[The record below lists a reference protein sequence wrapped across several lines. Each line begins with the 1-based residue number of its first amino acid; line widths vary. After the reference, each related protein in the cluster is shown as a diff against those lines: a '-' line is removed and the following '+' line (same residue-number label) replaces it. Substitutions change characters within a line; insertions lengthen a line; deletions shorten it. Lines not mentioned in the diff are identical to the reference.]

1 MLDITC
7 ITCIICILCII
18 LYIVY
23 IFLDI
28 GYHKIERASLWV
40 GINLLS
46 IDENTVIVDNR
57 QTELIKELKKHKIDA
72 LDCKIRH
79 SRTLGGSFH
88 CVTTETLR
96 D

>member
-1 MLDITC
+1 M
-7 ITCIICILCII
+7 
-18 LYIVY
+18 V
-23 IFLDI
+23 
-28 GYHKIERASLWV
+28 SLNQLFAFV
-40 GINLLS
+40 LMMSKKYN
-46 IDENTVIVDNR
+46 IDT
-57 QTELIKELKKHKIDA
+57 